1 MSNTRKA
8 DRKNRKNATRKQ
20 SGGKRAPSDWNREVK
35 AVYTEMKAKN
45 PATQFKEA
53 LVEAARRRKT
63 KH

>member
-1 MSNTRKA
+1 MAATRKSE
-8 DRKNRKNATRKQ
+8 RKSKKGTRKQ